1 MRVFSSTYTF
11 DYSWPEVSTAN
22 WQKYCPWNKTS
33 SHVIAVDTL
42 SREVDPVTG
51 IVRNPC
57 SCLFQAISNLSSNE
71 GVDAALTNLQLRT
84 ERLITCTQTCPV
96 WVSTLLGATS
106 PTSHIYETSYVSPA
120 DKRVTMCSTNL
131 TWSNLLSVRETV
143 VYEPDLS
150 CSEPG
155 HERTKFSQE
164 ARITALC
171 GGWKKIKEKI
181 EEASIER
188 FRDNAKKGREGFE
201 MVLEMSRRVWEN
213 EKEREAREKISA

>member
-42 SREVDPVTG
+42 SREVDPITG
-51 IVRNPC
+51 I
-57 SCLFQAISNLSSNE
+57 
-71 GVDAALTNLQLRT
+71 LRT

-181 EEASIER
+181 EEASVER

>member
-1 MRVFSSTYTF
+1 
-11 DYSWPEVSTAN
+11 
-22 WQKYCPWNKTS
+22 
-33 SHVIAVDTL
+33 
-42 SREVDPVTG
+42 
-51 IVRNPC
+51 
-57 SCLFQAISNLSSNE
+57 
-71 GVDAALTNLQLRT
+71 
-84 ERLITCTQTCPV
+84 
-96 WVSTLLGATS
+96 
-106 PTSHIYETSYVSPA
+106 
-120 DKRVTMCSTNL
+120 MCSTNL
-131 TWSNLLSVRETV
+131 TWANLLSVRETV

-181 EEASIER
+181 EEASVER

-213 EKEREAREKISA
+213 EREKEARDTMGG